1 MQENRDNTSLDE
13 EKGKEMMML
22 AKLMSNMPNY
32 EEEDEGINIME
43 YVKQL
48 WNGRKTIII
57 WTGAFIVLGLIA
69 ALTMKRTYSV
79 NTVMVPQL
87 SSKSSSSSLSSLAS
101 LAGFDLGSSGSGSE
115 LSPLIYPQIVSSVPF
130 RLELMNTPI
139 HYSKCDTA
147 ISMYD
152 YSLSDYAKP
161 GPIGKVFGAIKKYTI
176 GLPGT
181 ILGAIRGKKEP
192 IVLPGGEVVGESA
205 PKPLVINEDE
215 EKVLKALAQNVS
227 LAVDKKEGYVTLN
240 VIGSEPIQTAELA
253 MVAQQ
258 LLQREITRFRVEKSQ
273 SELDYIQARYD
284 EIKKET
290 EAYQD
295 QLARANDRAQ
305 NVATSRDD
313 MDRVRI
319 QNKYNISNSIYS
331 ELAKQLEQGKMQVKK
346 DTPVFTVVQ
355 PVAVPTKPSNSRAK
369 TLIIWTFFGF
379 ILGCGWVIGKEFWP
393 KIKEMFA

>member
-1 MQENRDNTSLDE
+1 MNNSPQFDD
-13 EKGKEMMML
+13 
-22 AKLMSNMPNY
+22 
-32 EEEDEGINIME
+32 DEGIDIMAL
-43 YVKQL
+43 VKQL
-48 WNGRKTIII
+48 WDGRKTIII
-57 WTGAFIVLGLIA
+57 FTGVFIVLGLIA
-69 ALTMKRTYSV
+69 ALTMKRTYTVS
-79 NTVMVPQL
+79 TVMVPQL
-87 SSKSSSSSLSSLAS
+87 SSSKNSSLSSLAS
-101 LAGFDLGSSGSGSE
+101 LAGFDLGTSTAGAE

-130 RLELMNTPI
+130 RMELMNTPI

-161 GPIGKVFGAIKKYTI
+161 GPVGAVFGAIKKYTI

-181 ILGAIRGKKEP
+181 ILTAIRPKKDP
-192 IVLPGGEVVGESA
+192 IVLPGGEGEGESA

-215 EKVLKALAQNVS
+215 EKVLKKLSEAVS
-227 LAVDKKEGYVTLN
+227 LAVDKKEGYVTLS
-240 VIGSEPIQTAELA
+240 VTGSEPIQTAELA
-253 MVAQQ
+253 MVAQK
-258 LLQREITRFRVEKSQ
+258 LLQEEITRFRVEKSQ

-305 NVATSRDD
+305 SMATSRDD
-313 MDRVRI
+313 MERVRI

-355 PVAVPTKPSNSRAK
+355 PVTVPTQASNSRAK
-369 TLIIWTFFGF
+369 TLVVWTFLGAV
-379 ILGCGWVIGKEFWP
+379 LGCGWVLAKGYLP
-393 KIKEMFA
+393 KLKEMFA

>member
-1 MQENRDNTSLDE
+1 MDENMNNAPLMDDE
-13 EKGKEMMML
+13 E
-22 AKLMSNMPNY
+22 
-32 EEEDEGINIME
+32 GIDIMALI
-43 YVKQL
+43 KQL
-48 WNGRKTIII
+48 WDGRKTIII
-57 WTGAFIVLGLIA
+57 WTCAFIVLGFVA
-69 ALTMKRTYSV
+69 ALTMKRTYTVS
-79 NTVMVPQL
+79 TVMVPQL
-87 SSKSSSSSLSSLAS
+87 SSSKNSSLSSLAS
-101 LAGFDLGSSGSGSE
+101 LAGFDLGTSSASTE
-115 LSPLIYPQIVSSVPF
+115 LSPLIYPQIVSSIPF
-130 RLELMNTPI
+130 RMELMNTPI
-139 HYSKCDTA
+139 HYAKCDTA

-161 GPIGKVFGAIKKYTI
+161 GPVGKVFVAIKKYTI
-176 GLPGT
+176 GLPGV
-181 ILGAIRGKKEP
+181 ILKAIRPKKKP
-192 IVLPGGEVVGESA
+192 IVLPGGEGEGIDA
-205 PKPLVINEDE
+205 PRPLVINEDE
-215 EKVLKALAQNVS
+215 EKVLKVLAKSVS

-305 NVATSRDD
+305 SVATSRDD
-313 MDRVRI
+313 MERVRI

-355 PVAVPTKPSNSRAK
+355 PISVPTQPSNSRAK
-369 TLIIWTFFGF
+369 TLIIWTFFGG
-379 ILGCGWVIGKEFWP
+379 ILGCAWVLGKNYWP
-393 KIKEMFA
+393 KVKEMFA